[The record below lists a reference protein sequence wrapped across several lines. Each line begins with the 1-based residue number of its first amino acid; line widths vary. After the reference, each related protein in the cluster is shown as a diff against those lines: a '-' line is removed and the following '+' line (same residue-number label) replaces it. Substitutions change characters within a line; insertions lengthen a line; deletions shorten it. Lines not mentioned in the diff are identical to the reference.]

1 MKIGQN
7 RSNIDKSDLENKIVD
22 ADKKILG
29 IVNFLKTNYNTKISE
44 TESRIPSIRGFATN
58 FTLTAVENKVTDLSS
73 FFFKKK
79 TDYETK
85 ILEIKK
91 KVTDQSDDKYI
102 TNSKFHNLT
111 AKKKRKIT
119 ERLAHANS
127 ITKKNF
133 DNNLTNLNR
142 KITQIKQNIYLL

>member
-7 RSNIDKSDLENKIVD
+7 RSNIDKSDLENKTVD

-29 IVNFLKTNYNTKISE
+29 IVNFLKTNHNTKISE
-44 TESRIPSIRGFATN
+44 TESRIPSIRGFATS

-73 FFFKKK
+73 FVKKKKK

-111 AKKKRKIT
+111 AKKK
-119 ERLAHANS
+119 
-127 ITKKNF
+127 KKN
-133 DNNLTNLNR
+133 
-142 KITQIKQNIYLL
+142 

>member
-79 TDYETK
+79 QIMK
-85 ILEIKK
+85 
-91 KVTDQSDDKYI
+91 QKY
-102 TNSKFHNLT
+102 
-111 AKKKRKIT
+111 
-119 ERLAHANS
+119 
-127 ITKKNF
+127 
-133 DNNLTNLNR
+133 
-142 KITQIKQNIYLL
+142 